1 MSLPPHAPLKVT
13 PKLLLSLPDYSYMS
27 EHSDL
32 RHIMG
37 VGIAMTRGCAAA
49 LSFDYCVLLLT
60 MSRNLLTKLKE
71 SSLHQYIP
79 IDSHLQFHKVNLRT
93 MHDPWP

>member
-1 MSLPPHAPLKVT
+1 
-13 PKLLLSLPDYSYMS
+13 MS

-37 VGIAMTRGCAAA
+37 AGIAVTRGCAAA
-49 LSFDYCVLLLT
+49 LSFDYALLLVT

-71 SSLHQYIP
+71 SWLHQYVP
-79 IDSHLQFHKVNLRT
+79 VDSHLQFHKVSINDFLRADLKIT
-93 MHDPWP
+93 FLL